1 MLPVSLLFQW
11 HTYLIVLF
19 IGLKSTQSQTL
30 TLEELKRNGPRV
42 LVNRLNK
49 DLIDKLRRATVGG
62 GEKIMV
68 KSTKAGISTESGMEE
83 ANPSDNWRE
92 RALEDKEIKEAGVKD
107 EIKQGK
113 SYFKITDKMQL
124 PALRMLSIR
133 GVTSMLSF
141 EVPTYVPINSKLQH
155 PLPPGKPRAFELLK
169 IGLFKFPPP
178 RAKMVFKCPTLSSD
192 LSVKSAPPKEQ
203 SSSAPVVTI

>member
-68 KSTKAGISTESGMEE
+68 KSTKPGISTESGMEG

-113 SYFKITDKMQL
+113 SHIL
-124 PALRMLSIR
+124 
-133 GVTSMLSF
+133 
-141 EVPTYVPINSKLQH
+141 KL
-155 PLPPGKPRAFELLK
+155 L
-169 IGLFKFPPP
+169 
-178 RAKMVFKCPTLSSD
+178 
-192 LSVKSAPPKEQ
+192 
-203 SSSAPVVTI
+203 TICSCRR